1 MQGIER
7 INVLLPEVA
16 WHFDQIILFNIIII
30 IYILFIISCYK
41 LLQWNL
47 AELVE
52 MAMEREREPLLPK
65 CVLWQ
70 FLAEEERT
78 KKDLYDACGLD
89 APFKNTLRWE
99 YRGQQIWHKPMWTC
113 MILHNYVPGVL
124 SRSLSLSAFATF
136 YSGVTFI
143 RILYDC
149 SAKFPSSTRCCRCSW
164 LSNYENFKVFHPWQL
179 DDAGWML
186 EAGCSGPA
194 AIWNTTTDDHVHRA
208 GPGSSLERCRL
219 DLIWLG

>member
-1 MQGIER
+1 MEPCRTRG
-7 INVLLPEVA
+7 
-16 WHFDQIILFNIIII
+16 DGDG
-30 IYILFIISCYK
+30 
-41 LLQWNL
+41 
-47 AELVE
+47 
-52 MAMEREREPLLPK
+52 EREREPLLPK

-89 APFKNTLRWE
+89 APFKNTLRLE
-99 YRGQQIWHKPMWTC
+99 YRGQQLWHKPMWTC

-124 SRSLSLSAFATF
+124 SRSLSFCVCNILIRRYFHSDSVRLLWKISLIDTFAVDVAGWATMKI
-136 YSGVTFI
+136 S
-143 RILYDC
+143 
-149 SAKFPSSTRCCRCSW
+149 
-164 LSNYENFKVFHPWQL
+164 KVFHPWQL

-208 GPGSSLERCRL
+208 GPGSRGWTWEQLGTLPIGL
-219 DLIWLG
+219 DMTWVDKAPT